1 MDKQIDKASKI
12 AKKALGRH
20 LLVSTC
26 AILCPHNGE
35 DNDVFLLG
43 CDVSTYE
50 FTWHHNPEHHET
62 LNGL

>member
-1 MDKQIDKASKI
+1 MDTQIDKASKI

-26 AILCPHNGE
+26 AILCPHSGE
-35 DNDVFLLG
+35 DNNVFLLG

-50 FTWHHNPEHHET
+50 FTWRLNPEEHEA
-62 LNGL
+62 LNRL